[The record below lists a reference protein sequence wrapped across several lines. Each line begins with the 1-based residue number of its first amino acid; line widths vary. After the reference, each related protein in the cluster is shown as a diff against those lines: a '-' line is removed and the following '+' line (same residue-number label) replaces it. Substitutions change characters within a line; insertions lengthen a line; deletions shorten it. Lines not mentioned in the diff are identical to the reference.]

1 MKRLLSQ
8 LFYCPDICSLKTYTK
23 NENTRPS
30 ELEGDARMS
39 TSMEMTMMKSNP
51 PAKASPL
58 EKIIANIGNY
68 LNTLPSLQ

>member
-30 ELEGDARMS
+30 GMGRDVDVDGNGNDDEEESGI
-39 TSMEMTMMKSNP
+39 TS
-51 PAKASPL
+51 
-58 EKIIANIGNY
+58 
-68 LNTLPSLQ
+68 

>member
-39 TSMEMTMMKSNP
+39 TSMET